1 MRLGIPA
8 VRIVAIRPIIPNFG
22 ISIRLRGNPMAEVIR
37 VSFRLSLVS
46 PWLFMRLNRLRLPKT
61 ENR

>member
-8 VRIVAIRPIIPNFG
+8 GRVAVIRPMIPNRG
-22 ISIRLRGNPMAEVIR
+22 VSIRLRVNPMAEVIR
-37 VSFRLSLVS
+37 VSSRLSLVS